1 MASHKPRFG
10 VKTEAPE
17 EEEEEEEHETPSNY
31 ELEKLLTHGSVAYTR
46 VNEVWPN
53 VFIGDEETARNRYK
67 LERMGVTHVLNAA
80 EGQRN
85 SVCTGASYYTDLS
98 VEYFG
103 IEAEDIPSFNLSQ
116 HFFPVAE
123 YMQQVLSNP
132 HSKNLTPNGHT
143 QPTLTLLNT
152 RSAHTH
158 STEHTL
164 SPHSLYRTHA
174 QPTLTLPNTRSA
186 HTHSTEHTL
195 SPHSLYRTHAQPTL
209 TLPNTRSA
217 HTHSTEHT
225 LSPHSLYRTHAQPTL
240 TLLNTRSAHT
250 HSTKHTLSPHSLY
263 RTHAQPTLTLL
274 NTHSAHTHSTE
285 HTLTLPNTRSAHTHS
300 TEHTLALLNTHSLY

>member
-1 MASHKPRFG
+1 MKSYSPAQEERVESSQRNQRGDSVVPGLGWMASHKLSFG

-17 EEEEEEEHETPSNY
+17 DVEEEEEEHETPSNY
-31 ELEKLLTHGSVAYTR
+31 ELEKLLTHGSVAYTH

-67 LERMGVTHVLNAA
+67 LERMSVTHVLNAA

-132 HSKNLTPNGHT
+132 HNK
-143 QPTLTLLNT
+143 LLVHCVMGRS
-152 RSAHTH
+152 RSA
-158 STEHTL
+158 TL
-164 SPHSLYRTHA
+164 VLAYLMI
-174 QPTLTLPNTRSA
+174 QEKMTLVEAINQVKQRRRILPNWGFLKQLRELDA
-186 HTHSTEHTL
+186 FLQEQKRENRGGEH
-195 SPHSLYRTHAQPTL
+195 QD
-209 TLPNTRSA
+209 
-217 HTHSTEHT
+217 
-225 LSPHSLYRTHAQPTL
+225 
-240 TLLNTRSAHT
+240 
-250 HSTKHTLSPHSLY
+250 
-263 RTHAQPTLTLL
+263 
-274 NTHSAHTHSTE
+274 
-285 HTLTLPNTRSAHTHS
+285 
-300 TEHTLALLNTHSLY
+300 